1 MRSKIIP
8 IALFVGAVVAA
19 NWLTTEFG
27 FVPVGFGLVATAGTY
42 AAGFALVARDF
53 IHDTSGLK
61 GVWLSIALGAGLSFL
76 LADPFIAVASGVAFA
91 VSEVADTAVY
101 GPLRRKHWRSAVV
114 GSSIVGSVI
123 DTVLFL
129 AIAFGAAA
137 LTPQALAGQLVGK
150 VLWVAIPVALI
161 GGVIRSRQAS
171 VA

>member
-1 MRSKIIP
+1 MTRKVAP
-8 IALFVGAVVAA
+8 IALFVAAVVAA

-53 IHDTSGLK
+53 IHDTYGLR
-61 GVWLSIALGAGLSFL
+61 GVWLAIALGAGLSFL
-76 LADPFIAVASGVAFA
+76 LADPFIAVASAVAFA
-91 VSEVADTAVY
+91 VSEVADTAAY
-101 GPLRRKHWRSAVV
+101 APLRKRAWRSAVV
-114 GSSIVGSVI
+114 ASSIVGAVI

-129 AIAFGAAA
+129 GVAFGAAA

-150 VLWVAIPVALI
+150 VLWVAIPVALV
-161 GGVIRSRQAS
+161 GGVIRSRRA

>member
-1 MRSKIIP
+1 MTRKAVP
-8 IALFVGAVVAA
+8 IVLFVAAVVAA

-53 IHDTSGLK
+53 IHDTSGLR

-129 AIAFGAAA
+129 AIAFGVAA

-161 GGVIRSRQAS
+161 GGVVRSRRA